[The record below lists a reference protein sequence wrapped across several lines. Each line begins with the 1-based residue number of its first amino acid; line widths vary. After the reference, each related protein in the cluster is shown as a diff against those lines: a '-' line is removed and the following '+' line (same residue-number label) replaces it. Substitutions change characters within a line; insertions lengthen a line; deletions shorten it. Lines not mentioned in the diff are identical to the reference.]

1 MKFYL
6 LDILILCTPLY
17 HPIFYHYI
25 IFIILVSPRYKY
37 ECKTRLM
44 EIRSVEIFP
53 RHVSKNRTIL
63 APSLLSSPPPH
74 FPFRSRRRIPPLP
87 SPDRVSS
94 QKSRDRWSSGTHFP
108 FLFPEPPL
116 LTRHTAPFFYAILC
130 NTTARQSGLEK
141 KRWRR
146 ERAIRGNRNLKET
159 RGLICCPAKKC
170 QFPSNYVIYKY
181 QRGSR

>member
-63 APSLLSSPPPH
+63 APSLLSSPSTTFSFSKPKEN
-74 FPFRSRRRIPPLP
+74 SSPPLP
-87 SPDRVSS
+87 G
-94 QKSRDRWSSGTHFP
+94 SRFISKVEGSSGTHFP

>member
-63 APSLLSSPPPH
+63 APSLQPF
-74 FPFRSRRRIPPLP
+74 FPLHHIFLFEAEGEFLP
-87 SPDRVSS
+87 SPPRIAFHL
-94 QKSRDRWSSGTHFP
+94 KSRGILGNSLSISFSRATTFN
-108 FLFPEPPL
+108 
-116 LTRHTAPFFYAILC
+116 APHRAVFLC
-130 NTTARQSGLEK
+130 N
-141 KRWRR
+141 
-146 ERAIRGNRNLKET
+146 
-159 RGLICCPAKKC
+159 
-170 QFPSNYVIYKY
+170 FM
-181 QRGSR
+181 